1 MLSWSSPR
9 FLGGRSDT
17 VYRVLCDACS
27 YSVTY
32 IPNTERFNESKIT
45 ISGLHSVS
53 QYNFKVFA
61 ENGVT
66 AKAGEPE
73 FVEITVTTEASVPSS
88 VTNVRVMSATAS
100 EVLLHWDPPYDVQEL
115 EMYEVRYF
123 VKGREANATIIRAG
137 RVTRHTFEN
146 LKQKTE
152 YGFQVR
158 AKTTSGWGEFSSV
171 VYKRTGQVV
180 ASFVGEEEAYSHQGF
195 MITIIAVAV
204 ALLFVFLIIAAALF
218 LRG

>member
-1 MLSWSSPR
+1 
-9 FLGGRSDT
+9 
-17 VYRVLCDACS
+17 VACDACS

-32 IPNTERFNESKIT
+32 IPNTERFNETKIT
-45 ISGLHSVS
+45 ISGLQPVS

-88 VTNVRVMSATAS
+88 VTNVKAISATAS
-100 EVLLHWDPPYDVQEL
+100 EVALTWDLPYDVQEL
-115 EMYEVRYF
+115 EMFEVRYF
-123 VKGREANATIIRAG
+123 VKGRDANGTIIRAG
-137 RVTRHTFEN
+137 RVAKHTFEN
-146 LKQKTE
+146 LKQKTD

-158 AKTTSGWGEFSSV
+158 AKTSSGYGEWSST
-171 VYKRTGQVV
+171 VYKRTGQVM
-180 ASFVGEEEAYSHQGF
+180 ASFVGSEEEAYSHQGF